1 MPVLDPLARPEPA
14 PRHGTKPA
22 PGVRGGP
29 SGSGEASAPSDFE
42 KPLFLVGD
50 ALFHGCAR
58 FLPARYHKKKKKTTC
73 SLDTDPPFF
82 PFPAVYRKENSDLS
96 L

>member
-50 ALFHGCAR
+50 TLFHGCAR
-58 FLPARYHKKKKKTTC
+58 FLPARYHKKKKKQLAVLTQTH
-73 SLDTDPPFF
+73 PFF
-82 PFPAVYRKENSDLS
+82 LSPRFIERKIAI
-96 L
+96 